1 MSSAA
6 DCEKQ
11 TLRREM
17 LRLRKEM
24 PAAQRKAADDAIAE
38 RVLAD
43 AAFARAEQ
51 ILLYV
56 SMPHE
61 VGTERLL
68 RACLSAGKNLG
79 LPVCDPDTHTMQFY
93 RLGDLTELR
102 AGAYRIPVPPQSA
115 ERLLTP
121 GRNTLMLVPMLAFDG
136 AGYRL
141 GAGGGYYDRFLA
153 AYPVQNAGLCYAAC
167 RVGALPHDRFDI
179 QLERCIT
186 EQTTEEFSHGKS

>member
-1 MSSAA
+1 MSCCA

-11 TLRREM
+11 AIRRAM

-24 PAAQRKAADDAIAE
+24 PQERRRAADDAIAG

-43 AAFARAEQ
+43 PVFAQAEQ

-61 VGTERLL
+61 VGTEKLL
-68 RACLSAGKNLG
+68 RACLDAGKTLG
-79 LPVCDPDTHTMQFY
+79 LPVCDTDTHTMRFY
-93 RLGDLTELR
+93 RLGDMAELCE
-102 AGAYRIPVPPQSA
+102 GAYRIPVPPCTA
-115 ERLLTP
+115 DRLLTP
-121 GRNTLMLVPMLAFDG
+121 DEHTLMLMPLLAFDE

-141 GAGGGYYDRFLA
+141 GAGGGFYDRYLA
-153 AYPVQNAGLCYAAC
+153 AYPVRNTGLCYAAC
-167 RVGALPHDRFDI
+167 RVPSLPHGAYDI
-179 QLERCIT
+179 PLQRCIT